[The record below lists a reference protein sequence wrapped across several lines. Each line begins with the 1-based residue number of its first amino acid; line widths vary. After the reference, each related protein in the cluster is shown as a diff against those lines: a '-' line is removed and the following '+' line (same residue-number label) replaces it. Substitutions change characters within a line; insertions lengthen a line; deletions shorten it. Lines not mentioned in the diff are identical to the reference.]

1 MSKLTVAEY
10 ADLHSISVQAVY
22 KKINRLNTIE
32 EERNG
37 RKQIFIITGEDSEEK
52 TAEEEVKLSSTANS
66 TSTASTSTP
75 EKQDNST
82 YNSTPAASTST
93 PEVKPSST
101 DELNPAILDLL
112 QAQLEEK
119 DKQIERLQKAA
130 EEKDKQIQE
139 QFERFTALL
148 MRSQEL
154 EALTHKLLLGQGE
167 AAAEEPQEVINQAEV
182 IPEEEPPKT
191 EDQEPPKKE
200 GFFSRLFKRK
210 K

>member
-10 ADLHSISVQAVY
+10 AELHSISVQAVY
-22 KKINRLNTIE
+22 KKINRLKTVE

-37 RKQIFIITGEDSEEK
+37 RKQILIIVGEDVDNNPLEDD
-52 TAEEEVKLSSTANS
+52 VKPS
-66 TSTASTSTP
+66 
-75 EKQDNST
+75 ST
-82 YNSTPAASTST
+82 YNSTPISSTST
-93 PEVKPSST
+93 PDSVVSPSAELNPDDSTSTSRVKPSST
-101 DELNPAILDLL
+101 AELNPALLELL

-119 DKQIERLQKAA
+119 DKQIERLQKAG

-167 AAAEEPQEVINQAEV
+167 SAAEEPQEVISQTEEV
-182 IPEEEPPKT
+182 VVEET
-191 EDQEPPKKE
+191 PPKKE
-200 GFFSRLFKRK
+200 SFFSRLFKQNK
-210 K
+210 